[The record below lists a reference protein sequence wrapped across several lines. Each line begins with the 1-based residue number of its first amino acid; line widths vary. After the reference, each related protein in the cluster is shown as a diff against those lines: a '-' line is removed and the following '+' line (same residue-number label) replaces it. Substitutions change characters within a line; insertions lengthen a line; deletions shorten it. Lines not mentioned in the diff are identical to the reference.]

1 MPPESLQFLV
11 VLLLGR
17 SMGKSALEQTFIN
30 LWTIYYPEIILTP
43 DLKIIPQRQF
53 RYDFVH
59 CPTKVAIEIQGGTY
73 GGSRQGHS
81 SGVGL
86 DRDYEKNNLAQIH
99 GYLVFQLSCKMIT
112 PTWLEKI
119 KDVILSRLENN
130 T

>member
-1 MPPESLQFLV
+1 
-11 VLLLGR
+11 
-17 SMGKSALEQTFIN
+17 MGKSALEQTFIN
-30 LWTIYYPEIILTP
+30 LWTIYYPEIVLAS

-59 CPTKVAIEIQGGTY
+59 CQTKVAIEIQGGTY

-112 PTWLEKI
+112 STWLEKI

>member
-1 MPPESLQFLV
+1 
-11 VLLLGR
+11 
-17 SMGKSALEQTFIN
+17 MGKSVLEQTFIN
-30 LWTIYYPEIILTP
+30 LWTIYYPEMILTS
-43 DLKIIPQRQF
+43 DLKIIPHRQF

-112 PTWLEKI
+112 PDWMGKI
-119 KDVILSRLENN
+119 NEAILNRLENN